1 MLNLKDYKTVEKATE
16 NWNEASKIG
25 VRVNYKRLI
34 SFLSEQGK
42 LITNEGENMANIT
55 LEEINEFLIVHCG
68 RMDSYQSITIRVN
81 DFSKLFN
88 EVLEIPARFSNMPP
102 NEIVKDD
109 EGIYTK
115 EEIIAICEQFINSQD
130 KFLIYGIWYG
140 LKDKRFDDITNIK
153 VDEVD
158 FFKREIIVG
167 SKIIKMDETLTE
179 YCRSAIEEVSYYKL
193 GDLDG
198 SSNEAYSLNTDSLYI
213 VRSKP
218 QKNNNKG
225 LNRMT
230 FNGLRTRIANLND
243 SLEGF
248 GVLLKPQKLYIG
260 GVLYK
265 MHEESVKNNIIWN
278 NPTIKDFKRKYNI
291 SAFSTDTLLLYKVKY
306 N

>member
-42 LITNEGENMANIT
+42 LIANEGENMTSIT
-55 LEEINEFLIVHCG
+55 LEEINEFLIVNCG

-88 EVLEIPARFSNMPP
+88 EVLEIPVKFSNMPP

-153 VDEVD
+153 VNEVD

-167 SKIIKMDETLTE
+167 SKIIKMDEILTE

-243 SLEGF
+243 SLEEF

-291 SAFSTDTLLLYKVKY
+291 SAFSTDTLLLYKAKY